1 MSGTGALIK
10 LQTHMAIFVNILCR
24 KSNKNKSN
32 VYTLFH
38 ANQKYTKRLTRPNKS
53 VKLVTRFFVTI
64 SCDCK
69 FYDSLKCENDNSK
82 DENWTEKN

>member
-53 VKLVTRFFVTI
+53 VKLVT
-64 SCDCK
+64 K
-69 FYDSLKCENDNSK
+69 FL
-82 DENWTEKN
+82 